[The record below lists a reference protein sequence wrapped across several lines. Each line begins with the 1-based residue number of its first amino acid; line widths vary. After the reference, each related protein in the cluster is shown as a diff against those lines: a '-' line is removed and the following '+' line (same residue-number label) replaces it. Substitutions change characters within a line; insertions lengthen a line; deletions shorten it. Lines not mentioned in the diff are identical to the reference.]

1 MGEDGFEG
9 RRGKGLTRKVTRK
22 QLIETFKEKK
32 MAADRLWDRAY
43 QSVLAGVI
51 DLRSIV
57 EAMDT
62 CDIADKALMSIERRK

>member
-1 MGEDGFEG
+1 
-9 RRGKGLTRKVTRK
+9 
-22 QLIETFKEKK
+22 

-62 CDIADKALMSIERRK
+62 CDIADKALMSIERNR